1 MPWGRPHVGLHG
13 GAKPIDLRVEGL
25 IEKGSAFRPWRIHH
39 HLIDGGDNAREE
51 RFGEKEDAFCRL
63 AVVKR
68 DIVREGSSEITTQQH
83 TRTPLGLLGRRLA

>member
-68 DIVREGSSEITTQQH
+68 D
-83 TRTPLGLLGRRLA
+83 RLVLIGCV